1 MHLHNMFMHMYAYMC
16 IIHTCVS
23 YTHIPY
29 VVAEHRQDCNLRIR
43 EGERERG
50 REGERDTGRE
60 RERERESEKSFFAE
74 EALGPKP

>member
-1 MHLHNMFMHMYAYMC
+1 MFMHMYAYMC

-60 RERERESEKSFFAE
+60 REREE
-74 EALGPKP
+74 EGEGGRYR